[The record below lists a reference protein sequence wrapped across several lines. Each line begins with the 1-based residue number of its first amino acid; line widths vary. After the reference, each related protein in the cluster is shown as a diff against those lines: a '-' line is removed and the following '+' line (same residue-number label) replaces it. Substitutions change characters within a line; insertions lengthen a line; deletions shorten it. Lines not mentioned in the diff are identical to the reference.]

1 MPSCHETCFR
11 CQLLTD
17 KKALERKPPECIGEK
32 DRMFQPIPIALEV
45 LESSKH
51 DPPIG
56 PFPRHAWVHPDAPKD
71 EFDRV
76 CYGIWKQAQ
85 DLPEGLKPQNGNL
98 TLKTERTHEKS
109 NNTNVRSEH
118 GRSTDDDISYMVQ
131 QEYMNLFIENLNSE
145 RPIKAVASVT
155 GSEANNRNMKQA
167 GPGFMPPTSSVP
179 EMPENQPY
187 MSNFP
192 PVPFFW
198 MPHGMHYGQFQQVT
212 RHVLPLP
219 YHPMMYYMH
228 YMHLTYQM
236 RGPGIRGYPRMAG
249 DGPRYPLLPPYRVSV
264 YSQNLSSS
272 GNRMQPF

>member
-1 MPSCHETCFR
+1 MSIKECDRQAIDERAEALKIENAIKSVLAKGNSNKNLPLKAKKCYIQDRSSSQVRRLSLLDKEDTCYIEYTKMEAR
-11 CQLLTD
+11 KLLAQFP
-17 KKALERKPPECIGEK
+17 KK
-32 DRMFQPIPIALEV
+32 
-45 LESSKH
+45 ST
-51 DPPIG
+51 
-56 PFPRHAWVHPDAPKD
+56 
-71 EFDRV
+71 
-76 CYGIWKQAQ
+76 Y
-85 DLPEGLKPQNGNL
+85 
-98 TLKTERTHEKS
+98 T
-109 NNTNVRSEH
+109 NNTTIAKTKIKVVENRRKNIFTVCSKE
-118 GRSTDDDISYMVQ
+118 GSTCKTASKDDKNQHKVFAKLCAKGYHHSD
-131 QEYMNLFIENLNSE
+131 SE

-249 DGPRYPLLPPYRVSV
+249 DGPRYPLLPPYSK
-264 YSQNLSSS
+264 L
-272 GNRMQPF
+272 PPPLW